1 MPTAIPAPEH
11 IKDPQI
17 RAVCLALAEN
27 VREMLGAAGKFDN
40 KALTVND
47 LKQISVVGVASGN
60 KLFKPQGLTV
70 AGFSTASAPNIVTVT
85 TTTPYIST
93 VSGTGT
99 TRTVTVNVGAA
110 GYYLVDMWLTESAN
124 DYSRKPLASVPSGSA
139 TTQWREVTDAS
150 GVLTKTITHDATGTW
165 YVAVLL
171 LGKLNLS
178 DALAF

>member
-27 VREMLGAAGKFDN
+27 VREMLGTAGKFDN
-40 KALTVND
+40 KACTVND

-70 AGFSTASAPNIVTVT
+70 AGFSPTPTQNVVTVSV
-85 TTTPYIST
+85 TTPHIIT

-110 GYYLVDMWLTESAN
+110 GYYLIDMWLTESAT
-124 DYSRKPLASVPSGSA
+124 DYSRKPMSTVPSGSA
-139 TTQWREVTDAS
+139 TTQWREVTDAN
-150 GVLTKTITHDATGTW
+150 GMLTKTITHDATGTW

-171 LGKLNLS
+171 MGKLNLS